1 MKRLK
6 IQLLAFAL
14 MLFAATGAFASTSYN
29 VTVDTSSL
37 NELSGYLYM
46 QYISVNGVDS
56 TATVSAFSTDGALAS
71 GASSSVVDGS
81 AVSGSLTASPYTVTF
96 ANTNGVNDYNHGIT
110 FGSTISLILTLSDAI
125 SGGID
130 GGASTF
136 SLSLFADEDGTTPL
150 LNTSS
155 DYAGLLLTINLVND
169 GSSSY
174 GVLVSQ
180 ANVSPVPVPA
190 AIWLF
195 GSGLLGLAGIKRGK
209 RA

>member
-6 IQLLAFAL
+6 IQLLSFAL
-14 MLFAATGAFASTSYN
+14 ILFAATGAFASTSYN

-37 NELSGYLYM
+37 SGLTGYLYM

-71 GASSSVVDGS
+71 SASSSVVDGS
-81 AVSGSLTASPYTVTF
+81 AVSGSLTDSPYTVTF

-110 FGSTISLILTLSDAI
+110 FGSTLSLILTLSDAV

-150 LNTSS
+150 LNTSD

-174 GVLVSQ
+174 EVLVSQ

-195 GSGLLGLAGIKRGK
+195 GSGLLGLAGLKRGK